1 MAEFDVAVVGAG
13 AAGLLAAS
21 RAAER
26 GLRTT
31 LLEKNRRPGVKILM
45 SGGTRCNLTHHTDRR
60 GIIRAY
66 GDQGRFLHSPLAAL
80 GPAELVS
87 LVEAEGVAT
96 KVEETG
102 KVFPVSNKAADI
114 LRAFTQ
120 RLERS
125 GCHLQLGRA
134 VLGLRPTADGWQL
147 DTTAGPLICRGVIL
161 ATGGQ
166 SYPGCGTTGD
176 AYAWLRDL
184 GHTIVPTRPALVPL
198 TSSESWLP
206 ELAGITLPDVAVAV
220 IAASPPGQTASG
232 SSITGVP
239 IPADTR
245 PPVDRGS
252 FLFTHRGLSGPAVLN
267 VSRGLTQLADPTTA
281 QLQCNFLP
289 HLTPAELDQLLRDR
303 VAANGRKGVLGVLS
317 DLLPQRVLQ
326 VLLGRAGVLADHRC
340 ADLSKDQRLAITRE
354 LRQCRLPLTG
364 SLGFAKAEVTAGGV
378 RLDEVDSKT
387 LSSRRHP
394 GLFLAGEVLDLD
406 GPIGGFNFQAAF
418 ATGWLAG
425 ERILT

>member
-13 AAGLLAAS
+13 AAGLLAAT

-31 LLEKNRRPGVKILM
+31 LLEKTPRPGVKILM

-66 GDQGRFLHSPLAAL
+66 GDQGRFLHSPLASL
-80 GPAELVS
+80 GPAELVA
-87 LVEAEGVAT
+87 LVEAEGIAT

-114 LRAFTQ
+114 LRAFTR

-125 GCHLQLGRA
+125 GCHLQLGRG
-134 VLGLRPTADGWQL
+134 VVGLQPGPDGWHL
-147 DTTAGPLICRGVIL
+147 DTTAGPLTCRGVII
-161 ATGGQ
+161 ATGGK

-176 AYAWLRDL
+176 AYAWLQSL
-184 GHTIVPTRPALVPL
+184 GHTIVTPRPALVPL

-220 IAASPPGQTASG
+220 VGALPAGSAA
-232 SSITGVP
+232 TGVP
-239 IPADTR
+239 VPTDTR

-252 FLFTHRGLSGPAVLN
+252 FLFTHRGISGPAVLN
-267 VSRGLTQLADPTTA
+267 VSRGLTQLADPATA

-289 HLTPAELDQLLRDR
+289 HLAPPELDQLLRDR
-303 VAANGRKGVLGVLS
+303 ATAQGRKALLGILS

-326 VLLGRAGVLADHRC
+326 VLLSRAGIPPERRC
-340 ADLSKDQRLAITRE
+340 ADLSKDQRLTLTRT
-354 LRQCRLPLTG
+354 LQQCRLPLTG
-364 SLGFAKAEVTAGGV
+364 SLGYAKAEVTAGGV
-378 RLDEVDSKT
+378 ALAEVDSKT
-387 LSSRRHP
+387 MSSRRHP

-418 ATGWLAG
+418 STGWLAG
-425 ERILT
+425 ERILA